1 MNCKFDLESGCLVR
15 RIDISKSEQAKS
27 IIRPEDID
35 QENPFEVNKDYEK
48 TWLQC
53 TKPPLCSDRNGEIRV
68 VDLFSGCGGLSLG
81 IAEAC
86 RALEYKFIPVLAA
99 DISPVA
105 LELYKRNF
113 RPIYTEGDP
122 IENWIDSNLGKKIS
136 EKEKCFIDKVG
147 QIDILIGGP
156 PCQGN
161 SDLNNHTRRDDPRNL
176 LYLRMIRCVELLKP
190 RFVLIE
196 NVPGVRHD
204 IHNVVTVAKEKLIEL
219 GYSIDSGTMD
229 MSVIGVPQKRKRFFL
244 IASLNGQISLENCI
258 NEVKTDL
265 RTLGWAIEDLLEVED
280 ETVFNSPAN
289 SSSTNK
295 KRIDYLFDNDIYDL
309 PNSERPDCH
318 RLKKHS
324 YLAVYGRMHWDIP
337 APTITGGFG
346 SNGQGRF
353 VHPKKRRT
361 LTPHEAARVQFFP
374 DYFDF
379 SNVKRRE
386 LQQIIGNAVPPKAGY
401 AIGLEFLRGGVLN
414 GGQNYS

>member
-1 MNCKFDLESGCLVR
+1 MDFKYSIENGCLA
-15 RIDISKSEQAKS
+15 RIIEVNSMKKYTS
-27 IIRPEDID
+27 IIRPEDIA
-35 QENPFEVNKDYEK
+35 QSQPFDKTEDYEK
-48 TWLQC
+48 KWLQC
-53 TKPPLCSDRNGEIRV
+53 ITPPLCSEKNGEIRV
-68 VDLFSGCGGLSLG
+68 IDLFSGCGGLSLG

-86 RALEYKFIPVLAA
+86 RALEYRFTPVMAA
-99 DISPVA
+99 DIAPAA

-113 RPIYTEGDP
+113 KPLYAMDEP
-122 IENWIDSNLGKKIS
+122 IEKWIDSDLGNEIS
-136 EKEKCFIDKVG
+136 TKEKEFVDMVG
-147 QIDILIGGP
+147 QIDVLIGGP
-156 PCQGN
+156 PCQGH

-190 RFVLIE
+190 KYVLIE

-204 IHNVVTVAKEKLIEL
+204 IHNVVSVSIETLIGM
-219 GYSIDSGTMD
+219 GYSVDSGTMD
-229 MSVIGVPQKRKRFFL
+229 MSLIGVPQKRKRFFL
-244 IASLNGQISLENCI
+244 IASLEKKLSFENCI
-258 NEVKTDL
+258 DRVKIDVRPL
-265 RTLGWAIEDLLEVED
+265 SWAIDDLLNVQND
-280 ETVFNSPAN
+280 TVFDTPAK
-289 SSSTNK
+289 SSDTNK

-324 YLAVYGRMHWDIP
+324 YTAVYGRMYWDIP

-379 SNVKRRE
+379 ADVKRRE

-401 AIGLEFLRGGVLN
+401 AIGLEFLAPEEDDR
-414 GGQNYS
+414 SE

>member
-1 MNCKFDLESGCLVR
+1 MIYRYDLENGCLVR
-15 RIDISKSEQAKS
+15 NIEVNKSNVAKS
-27 IIRPEDID
+27 IICPEDIS
-35 QENPFEVNKDYEK
+35 QTFQFKKIQDYEK

-53 TKPPLCSDRNGEIRV
+53 KKPPICSDRNGQIRV
-68 VDLFSGCGGLSLG
+68 IDLFSGCGGLSLG

-99 DISPVA
+99 DKAPSA
-105 LELYKRNF
+105 LELYKKNF
-113 RPIYTEGDP
+113 NPIYALSEP
-122 IENWIDSNLGKKIS
+122 IENWIDSDLGKEASK
-136 EKEKCFIDKVG
+136 KEKNFVDMVG

-176 LYLRMIRCVELLKP
+176 LYLRMVRCVELLRP

-204 IHNVVTVAKEKLIEL
+204 THNVVDVAKEKLINL
-219 GYSIDSGTMD
+219 GYSIDCGTMD
-229 MSVIGVPQKRKRFFL
+229 MSIIGVPQKRRRFFL
-244 IASLNGQISLENCI
+244 IAALNGEVSFENCI

-265 RTLGWAIEDLLEVED
+265 RPLGWAIDDLLDCED
-280 ETVFNSPAN
+280 DSVFNSPAN

-324 YLAVYGRMHWDIP
+324 YKAVYGRMYWDIP

-361 LTPHEAARVQFFP
+361 LTPHEAARIQFFP
-374 DYFDF
+374 DFFDF

-401 AIGLEFLRGGVLN
+401 AIGLEFLKRQEV
-414 GGQNYS
+414 